1 MYFPFSKTDLKYTF
15 RILAKKPGFTLL
27 SILVLGAGLGISTFT
42 FNLSY
47 MMSYKPLPQEGGESI
62 VSICAG
68 DAGGRCLPFKAFEFA
83 QLRQHIN
90 TLEHVGTASRGGSYL
105 QIDDNVHEVIGIYT
119 EPSLFLLS
127 DARALHG
134 RALQPSDFQPGA
146 ERVVVISYEL
156 WRSVFAGDTGALD
169 ATVIF
174 DGAPAR
180 VVGIMEQGYKFPN
193 FTQLWLPATAAMLNP
208 VSNEMSLVTAYGG
221 LAPGENYE
229 SASAELGNLMTRVR
243 NQYPVDMDQEYDSV
257 VDQRIS
263 QVDSAR
269 VMSLPMTMMDGAEG
283 AIFLGILNLLS
294 VLIFLLVSINIGT
307 LLLAR
312 VNERMRDISVRVALG
327 APRKRLLLQVMSESI
342 VISLAGGVIG
352 IFIAGI
358 GMDVLELFFTSV
370 GVSEIPFWWDF
381 SLDGSAFLGVAI
393 FVGFTLLVVSAIPS
407 WKVING
413 DFNSVM
419 RDGTRGSVGI
429 KTGRIGRSLVVAAIT
444 LIVLVMYLGV
454 LAGGALYRLEQ
465 VASGVSS
472 ENMLSFELELP
483 EEAYSA
489 ESRLQVYRSL
499 HSALSSEASIA
510 NAMIYMDHGKQQL
523 SEPGSQIRYSASV
536 NEVLGPPETFNAA
549 LLQGRT
555 ISEFDLANQA
565 SVAVITQSLAERL
578 WPGENPIDRQ
588 IDVGTATGNDS
599 AMPPA
604 TVIGVISNVPVAGL
618 FSGQFSLSPSTDA
631 VYLPISSGHRESAWV
646 LVSHTDGSQAATASI
661 LEHTARLLPDNDI
674 FVRNLESQMGEIFVL
689 VDFGIGVTIVI
700 GFFTFLV
707 AIAGIYGLTKNFI
720 DLHRHEIGTRRALG
734 ATDRRIR
741 LTYLAKGSRQLVTG
755 FIIANILAIPI
766 MTLILTFFGS
776 GFVDVQMLVILVA
789 ALATLFGAVMLAIF
803 QPIRQILKL
812 EPSEALR
819 HY

>member
-1 MYFPFSKTDLKYTF
+1 
-15 RILAKKPGFTLL
+15 
-27 SILVLGAGLGISTFT
+27 
-42 FNLSY
+42 
-47 MMSYKPLPQEGGESI
+47 
-62 VSICAG
+62 
-68 DAGGRCLPFKAFEFA
+68 
-83 QLRQHIN
+83 
-90 TLEHVGTASRGGSYL
+90 
-105 QIDDNVHEVIGIYT
+105 
-119 EPSLFLLS
+119 
-127 DARALHG
+127 
-134 RALQPSDFQPGA
+134 
-146 ERVVVISYEL
+146 
-156 WRSVFAGDTGALD
+156 
-169 ATVIF
+169 
-174 DGAPAR
+174 
-180 VVGIMEQGYKFPN
+180 
-193 FTQLWLPATAAMLNP
+193 
-208 VSNEMSLVTAYGG
+208 
-221 LAPGENYE
+221 
-229 SASAELGNLMTRVR
+229 
-243 NQYPVDMDQEYDSV
+243 
-257 VDQRIS
+257 
-263 QVDSAR
+263 
-269 VMSLPMTMMDGAEG
+269 
-283 AIFLGILNLLS
+283 
-294 VLIFLLVSINIGT
+294 
-307 LLLAR
+307 
-312 VNERMRDISVRVALG
+312 
-327 APRKRLLLQVMSESI
+327 
-342 VISLAGGVIG
+342 
-352 IFIAGI
+352 
-358 GMDVLELFFTSV
+358 
-370 GVSEIPFWWDF
+370 
-381 SLDGSAFLGVAI
+381 
-393 FVGFTLLVVSAIPS
+393 
-407 WKVING
+407 
-413 DFNSVM
+413 
-419 RDGTRGSVGI
+419 
-429 KTGRIGRSLVVAAIT
+429 
-444 LIVLVMYLGV
+444 
-454 LAGGALYRLEQ
+454 
-465 VASGVSS
+465 
-472 ENMLSFELELP
+472 
-483 EEAYSA
+483 
-489 ESRLQVYRSL
+489 VYRSL